1 MLEFHFEKKPLHTVL
16 PSNGSAGDLQTIDYS
31 YHIRGG
37 LRGVNLDASGNL
49 TSKMFSMKLGY
60 EDANFFDGNIG
71 KQEWKTSLDNVTR
84 SYTFSYDGASRI
96 TGGSY
101 VGRGSENYSLN
112 AVSYDLN
119 GNITTLSRNGLKSN
133 NSFGLIDNLAY
144 TYNSNSNEIQKV
156 DDTSNETA
164 SFTDVSGND
173 YTYSLD
179 GSLTSDANKGITSIE
194 YNYLKRPK
202 KYTFSNG
209 STLENQYDATGKKL
223 KSISSDGTTYDF
235 LGNLIYK
242 NNVLYQISH
251 DEGRIINGEY
261 EYEIKD
267 HLGNLRVSF
276 RDSLG
281 VAKITQKQ
289 DYDIYGSELQG
300 LSYTKPLWNQD
311 NFKYLGRE
319 SISQTGYIDL
329 LNRQYDRILGRFT
342 SPDPVTDGQEDQSL
356 YQYGWNNPVLRSDAD
371 GLYPCCG
378 DFLNGVGN
386 GFVGTFQAIGNAIA
400 HPINTFNNAA
410 QSNAAAMKADPVGS
424 VLNQAISASPELSS
438 VREAYQFGKALAAGN
453 SYGAGQMAGGKLAEA
468 TIVVATEGAGRA
480 VGGIGKVA
488 QVESNITSVV
498 QKGRLGNTATRNQ
511 VDNIATTLES
521 RGYEITGGGGRVS
534 EEFLKPVGGAKK
546 GGSYPD
552 ITATKGGRTIR
563 INTVDTRANGLTPST
578 REATNAARIRQQTP
592 GDHLILIPKQ

>member
-37 LRGVNLDASGNL
+37 LRGINLDASGNL
-49 TSKMFSMKLGY
+49 TNKMFSMKLGY
-60 EDANFFDGNIG
+60 EDVNFFDGNIG

-84 SYTFSYDGASRI
+84 SYTYGYDGASRI

-112 AVSYDLN
+112 SVSYDLN
-119 GNITTLSRNGLKSN
+119 GNIKTLSRNGLKSN

-144 TYNSNSNEIQKV
+144 TYNSNSNKIQAV
-156 DDTSNETA
+156 TDNSNESA
-164 SFTDVSGND
+164 SFTDATGATD
-173 YTYSLD
+173 YVYSLD

-209 STLENQYDATGKKL
+209 STLENQYDAMGKKL
-223 KSISSDGTTYDF
+223 KSISSDGTVYDF
-235 LGNLIYK
+235 VGNLIYK

-281 VAKITQKQ
+281 ITKITQKQ
-289 DYDIYGSELQG
+289 DYDVYGSELQG

-356 YQYGWNNPVLRSDAD
+356 YQYGWNNPVLRSDPN
-371 GLYPCCG
+371 GLIPQ
-378 DFLNGVGN
+378 DDNPM
-386 GFVGTFQAIGNAIA
+386 IK
-400 HPINTFNNAA
+400 AA
-410 QSNAAAMKADPVGS
+410 QRT
-424 VLNQAISASPELSS
+424 QAQANRANSSFQQTKQSASE
-438 VREAYQFGKALAAGN
+438 
-453 SYGAGQMAGGKLAEA
+453 
-468 TIVVATEGAGRA
+468 IVTV
-480 VGGIGKVA
+480 
-488 QVESNITSVV
+488 
-498 QKGRLGNTATRNQ
+498 
-511 VDNIATTLES
+511 
-521 RGYEITGGGGRVS
+521 TGGGQVAGIGGGVKVGSARVQADVKFVYAEGS
-534 EEFLKPVGGAKK
+534 LNAGEQKAEVGLAKLEVSAQATK
-546 GGSYPD
+546 NKSLGGSVSFASGTASSKDGYSENGGFKAGSAS
-552 ITATKGGRTIR
+552 ATKNGKTLSSDATIGANGKIGTLDVGINIDLSKVIDTSVGI
-563 INTVDTRANGLTPST
+563 INTVSDTGKAIIGFIGNYISEGFNSRTNNTFSGSKDQSQT
-578 REATNAARIRQQTP
+578 R
-592 GDHLILIPKQ
+592 KK